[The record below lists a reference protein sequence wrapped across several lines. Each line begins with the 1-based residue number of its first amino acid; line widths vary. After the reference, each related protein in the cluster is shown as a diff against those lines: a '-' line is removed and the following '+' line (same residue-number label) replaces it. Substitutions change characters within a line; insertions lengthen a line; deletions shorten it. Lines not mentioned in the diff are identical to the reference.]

1 MFKRT
6 KGYAAGGPAKSK
18 GIRKGGKS
26 KKGFA
31 AGGPTKMKS
40 KGYAA
45 GGPAKSK
52 GMSSGGKN
60 RTRKN
65 TRAVGVAKRGYGKAF
80 INSKR

>member
-1 MFKRT
+1 
-6 KGYAAGGPAKSK
+6 
-18 GIRKGGKS
+18 
-26 KKGFA
+26 
-31 AGGPTKMKS
+31 MKS

-45 GGPAKSK
+45 GGPTKSKGMKYGGKVSKGMRRGGVAKSK

-65 TRAVGVAKRGYGKAF
+65 TKAVGVAKRGFGKAF